1 MTENIVQALAR
12 IVISEQMVELGKYY
26 KVLFQVHDELILL
39 ADAKKSSEVCKH
51 VETIMSTSPW
61 WAGNLPVACESG
73 VGNNYGDCK

>member
-1 MTENIVQALAR
+1 
-12 IVISEQMVELGKYY
+12 MVELGKYY

-39 ADAKKSSEVCKH
+39 ADAKKSSKVCEH